1 MKPSKILRVYLL
13 TSGLIGLLLTCL
25 TVYSLSHD
33 EITPGAA
40 LILPVCWNV
49 LLMLILPL
57 VLDWSEQKYL
67 KARFLQ
73 LEDVAKENP
82 ELKACLEQQCQK
94 LAVSNIRVAVVD
106 SQIDETFSYG
116 LLRYNPRIIVP
127 SSLLNLEDKTKAI
140 PSIENELSRF
150 ARQEISLYFI
160 GFIILQILLQQL
172 LMQLAHIPA

>member
-1 MKPSKILRVYLL
+1 MLNRRHRGADCAMKPSRILRVYLL
-13 TSGLIGLLLTCL
+13 TSGMIGLLLTVL
-25 TVYSLSHD
+25 TIYFLKSG

-94 LAVSNIRVAVVD
+94 LAVSNIRLAVVD
-106 SQIDETFSYG
+106 SQVDETF
-116 LLRYNPRIIVP
+116 
-127 SSLLNLEDKTKAI
+127 
-140 PSIENELSRF
+140 
-150 ARQEISLYFI
+150 
-160 GFIILQILLQQL
+160 
-172 LMQLAHIPA
+172 